1 MPSDGENGR
10 KNLSALYP
18 TTSQIRRNPKVV
30 GSYVPTEKNH
40 LMEKFYEECNFTLV
54 NTNDE
59 NGETVWEFDLTNTI
73 EEYPNWFE
81 FVNQ

>member
-1 MPSDGENGR
+1 MGKTVEKTSVLYILQQA
-10 KNLSALYP
+10 KSAG
-18 TTSQIRRNPKVV
+18 IPKVV